1 MRKNKLGL
9 LKILS
14 TVFVLVWMITVFI
27 FSGQDGIDTLN
38 TSGAFIHSIDSKV
51 SKNEDSPV
59 ISHNNK
65 QADEKNT
72 LKKKEY
78 KYKYSSQLQKVVR
91 KNAHYFLYMLGGI
104 LLSVFFYVNLDKSN
118 IKETRITLRKYH
130 IFSKCIFY
138 AMIIG
143 ILYAC
148 TDEFH
153 QKFVPGRTCSIK
165 DVFIDSLGIITGS
178 IIFILLK
185 YLITKRKDKMLK
197 MGE

>member
-59 ISHNNK
+59 ISHNNN

-165 DVFIDSLGIITGS
+165 DVFIDSLGIITGLL
-178 IIFILLK
+178 IFILLK

>member
-59 ISHNNK
+59 ISHNNN

-104 LLSVFFYVNLDKSN
+104 LLSVFFYANLDKSN
-118 IKETRITLRKYH
+118 IKETRIALRKYH
-130 IFSKCIFY
+130 LFSKCIFY
-138 AMIIG
+138 AMITG

>member
-59 ISHNNK
+59 ISHNNN

-104 LLSVFFYVNLDKSN
+104 LLSVFFCANLEKST
-118 IKETRITLRKYH
+118 IKAI
-130 IFSKCIFY
+130 
-138 AMIIG
+138 
-143 ILYAC
+143 
-148 TDEFH
+148 
-153 QKFVPGRTCSIK
+153 
-165 DVFIDSLGIITGS
+165 
-178 IIFILLK
+178 
-185 YLITKRKDKMLK
+185 
-197 MGE
+197 